1 MLLMSLMPSTD
12 RVLNRI
18 RLTDG
23 QPHLHLPAEVAH
35 LTGKDEDWEREP
47 GFLQQL
53 WKDMRMVPGP
63 HWQHQAVL
71 VDGLAEGGQ
80 DGGAGKPLQEWGLR
94 VRSEPLEVRCH
105 QSA

>member
-1 MLLMSLMPSTD
+1 MCLDKTIWD
-12 RVLNRI
+12 RFDSIGEVYAYFQNRWGT

-53 WKDMRMVPGP
+53 WKDMRMAPGP
-63 HWQHQAVL
+63 H
-71 VDGLAEGGQ
+71 
-80 DGGAGKPLQEWGLR
+80 
-94 VRSEPLEVRCH
+94 
-105 QSA
+105 